1 MLTIVCGKLDKE
13 EAENQVAIS
22 ESLKLLMKTNT
33 VKLSS
38 DEIQLIFESALEA
51 LKNWTTINNQHL
63 VEVIEIAIEIQS
75 DRTQILKEVEK
86 TIL

>member
-1 MLTIVCGKLDKE
+1 
-13 EAENQVAIS
+13 
-22 ESLKLLMKTNT
+22 MKTSN

-38 DEIQLIFESALEA
+38 EEVQLIFESALEA

-63 VEVIEIAIEIQS
+63 VEVIEIAIEIKS
-75 DRTQILKEVEK
+75 ERTQILKEVEK